1 MSEPHTIPI
10 REISFEFFVKKLL
23 KSIAVFEINP
33 YKQIW
38 MTNRLALEGQSV
50 IHYNGGSISK
60 FIEKDINKK
69 IKITKDSFL
78 IQRREWKYEEDE
90 EAECDYEG
98 YKPMKKVG
106 EPFLVSREIQ
116 LLGVILNK

>member
-23 KSIAVFEINP
+23 KSIAVFEINS

-50 IHYNGGSISK
+50 IYYNGGSIAK
-60 FIEKDINKK
+60 CIAKEINKK
-69 IKITKDSFL
+69 IKITKDRFL
-78 IQRREWKYEEDE
+78 IQRTEWK
-90 EAECDYEG
+90 
-98 YKPMKKVG
+98 
-106 EPFLVSREIQ
+106 
-116 LLGVILNK
+116 